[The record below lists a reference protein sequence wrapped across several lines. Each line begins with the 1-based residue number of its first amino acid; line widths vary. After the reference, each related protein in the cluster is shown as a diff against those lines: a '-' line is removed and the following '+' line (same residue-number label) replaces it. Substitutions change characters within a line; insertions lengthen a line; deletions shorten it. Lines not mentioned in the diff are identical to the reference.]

1 MIEKRKA
8 SARDGEIGVR
18 VSVACGFFVLFLHD
32 SIIVLW
38 LFLSLFYLSSLM
50 FSVLFQLL

>member
-18 VSVACGFFVLFLHD
+18 VSVACGFFVLFLHN
-32 SIIVLW
+32 SIVAISFFI
-38 LFLSLFYLSSLM
+38 LF
-50 FSVLFQLL
+50 V

>member
-18 VSVACGFFVLFLHD
+18 VSVACGFFVLFLRN
-32 SIIVLW
+32 SIVAISFFI
-38 LFLSLFYLSSLM
+38 LFI
-50 FSVLFQLL
+50 